1 MKKVILFVAAA
12 LVLATGCDSYEQ
24 QNEFTEQ
31 ALAETPSGYTPTNE
45 DGAIVDSSEIDDG
58 DWRTAPEYE
67 IGVIVEPAFPNPAE
81 TGPIYLPIT
90 VTFPDLVQG
99 QLVLCAFDANDNFFF
114 IDNFRGAQGTYT
126 FIMNLN
132 QFGVDNRL
140 VRVFVMEAPSASC
153 RGAREVVSYGD
164 ILIR

>member
-1 MKKVILFVAAA
+1 MKEIVLFIAVA

-31 ALAETPSGYTPTNE
+31 ALGETPSSFTPTNE
-45 DGAIVDSSEIDDG
+45 EGMITDSSAIDEE
-58 DWRTAPEYE
+58 DWRTAPEYSG
-67 IGVIVEPAFPNPAE
+67 IIVEPAYPNPAE
-81 TGPIYLPIT
+81 TGPVYLPVT
-90 VTFPDLVQG
+90 VTFPDIVQG
-99 QLVLCAFDANDNFFF
+99 QLVLCAFDVNDNFFF
-114 IDNFRGAQGTYT
+114 IENFREAQGTYT
-126 FIMNLN
+126 FTISLN
-132 QFGVDNRL
+132 QFGVDNQL